1 MSPTNKGRNIQ
12 SKKGQGF
19 PSSTGGRLGAAAF
32 ASAIATALRNDFGE
46 GRSAVK
52 TIAGLTL
59 ANERAVKN
67 WFNGINGPSGEFLI
81 LLCRHSDTVLETFL
95 MLAGHGELVKV
106 KKIRRRQNQ
115 TQRNAF
121 AVGRPRASQRQT
133 YDRLTHKRANGSTP
147 FKATRS
153 ASSRICL

>member
-12 SKKGQGF
+12 SKKGKGF

-106 KKIRRRQNQ
+106 KKFGDVKTKLNEMLLLLGDLEHLNDKPTI
-115 TQRNAF
+115 
-121 AVGRPRASQRQT
+121 G
-133 YDRLTHKRANGSTP
+133 
-147 FKATRS
+147 
-153 ASSRICL
+153 